1 MATIRNAITMQDRVT
16 PVFNKMNRA
25 METTLR
31 VMQKVN
37 ASSSKGVR
45 AREFKRAEKAIRQA
59 DNALIKYQ
67 NDMKKASQETSSL
80 GNATNK
86 LRGGM
91 GFMNAYALIGL
102 VQQGAQLVSSATNYL
117 DTMSLMQ
124 ARVSMINDGM
134 QTTNQLQDKILAS
147 ANRARSS
154 YEDTTAAVTKLNML
168 AGDQFKTND
177 EAISFV
183 ETLNKMFAISGTSG
197 QEASAAMYQLTQAM
211 GAGKLQGDE
220 FRSIM
225 ENAPMLAD
233 AIAKSMGKSKG
244 ELKELSSEGAI
255 TADIIKK
262 AMSDA
267 SKDVNKQFA
276 TIPMTFGQKMTVL
289 KNNFMNTMEPVA
301 ARFSQWLNSSGGTV
315 FFDSISNALITMASI
330 GVSALELIS
339 KGIMWLRQNF
349 EFIEPVII
357 GLGLAFLWIKAQAII
372 AAFQIA
378 KAWVLVNLP
387 FLATIAAIMVI
398 IYVLNLLGVN
408 VAGVISTIIGYIANV
423 ISFIGGMLTAM
434 LPLIYAIGAAI
445 LTYWLLPF
453 LVTTFQTLL
462 LIPQIIS
469 GIWGIIV
476 SLWSMIP
483 PLIAQFMAWLMLNW
497 PILLVAVAVGILI
510 FVMAQFGVT
519 VASVIGFV
527 VGLFYAFYAIVCNI
541 IIGLYNQ
548 FIPFANFLGNLFI
561 DPIGAIKMAFLDM
574 ATYIVDKVRWV
585 AQSLQ
590 DLVNMIP
597 GVEVNIVGNL
607 DNIKAAIDSAKA
619 DVSSKHGVKQ
629 GKFKEYK
636 SIGKSFNT
644 GFSKGHKFASSFS
657 LGKGGGGNIL
667 GNLASKFKMPK
678 MPSGYGMDKGMGMF
692 KPSATPSMPDGL
704 GDKGKGKGKGSGGIG
719 KMPKGLSDKLN
730 GGSLDKIGKIEDD
743 VAITDEDIKLLKDV
757 AKTEFINKYTTL
769 RPNMKVEFTGPVKE
783 TADVNKI
790 ISAIEDMTE
799 EALSNT
805 IVEGA

>member
-25 METTLR
+25 MEATLK
-31 VMQKVN
+31 VMRKVN
-37 ASSSKGVR
+37 ASSRAGVG
-45 AREFKRAEKAIRQA
+45 AREFTRAEKAIRKA

-67 NDMKKASQETSSL
+67 NDMRKANQETSSL

-86 LRGGM
+86 LRSGGGM
-91 GFMNAYALIGL
+91 GFMNAYAAVGL

-154 YEDTTAAVTKLNML
+154 YKDTTAAVTKLNML

-177 EAISFV
+177 EAIGFV

-220 FRSIM
+220 FKSIM

-262 AMSDA
+262 AMTDA

-276 TIPMTFGQKMTVL
+276 TIPMTFGQKMTIL

-315 FFDSISNALITMASI
+315 FFDSISNALVTMASI
-330 GVSALELIS
+330 GVYALEIIS
-339 KGIMWLRQNF
+339 SGIMWLKQNF

-357 GLGLAFLWIKAQAII
+357 GLGIAFLWLKAQSII

-378 KAWVLVNLP
+378 KAWALANLP
-387 FLATIAAIMVI
+387 FVTIIATIMAIV
-398 IYVLNLLGVN
+398 YVLNLLGIDV
-408 VAGVISTIIGYIANV
+408 VGVISTIIGYISNV
-423 ISFIGGMLTAM
+423 ISFLWNMLSSMT
-434 LPLIYAIGAAI
+434 PLIYAIGAAI
-445 LTYWLLPF
+445 VTFWLLPY
-453 LVTTFQTLL
+453 LITAFQMLATLP
-462 LIPQIIS
+462 LIMAN
-469 GIWGIIV
+469 IWGVIV
-476 SLWSMIP
+476 SLWAMIP
-483 PLIAQFMAWLMLNW
+483 PLIAQFVAWLALNW
-497 PILLVAVAVGILI
+497 PILLVAIAVGILI
-510 FVMAQFGVT
+510 FVLIQLGVT
-519 VASVIGFV
+519 AADVIGFV
-527 VGLFYAFYAIVCNI
+527 VGLFFMLMAVIYNVVILPI
-541 IIGLYNQ
+541 YNQ
-548 FIPFANFLGNLFI
+548 FSMLANFLSNLFI
-561 DPIGAIKMAFLDM
+561 DPIGAIQMLFLDM

-619 DVSSKHGVKQ
+619 DVSAKRGVK
-629 GKFKEYK
+629 KSSVKSYK
-636 SIGKSFNT
+636 SLGKSYNS
-644 GFSKGHKFASSFS
+644 GFSVGHKFASSF
-657 LGKGGGGNIL
+657 GGGSKGSIL
-667 GNLASKFKMPK
+667 GSLANKFKMPS
-678 MPSGYGMDKGMGMF
+678 MPKGFGMDKGKGMF
-692 KPSATPSMPDGL
+692 KPSGMPSMPSGL
-704 GDKGKGKGKGSGGIG
+704 GDKGKGKGSGGSG

-730 GGSLDKIGKIEDD
+730 GGNLDKIGKIEDD

-769 RPNMKVEFTGPVKE
+769 RPNMKVEFTGPVTE
-783 TADVNKI
+783 TADINKI

>member
-25 METTLR
+25 MEATLK

-37 ASSSKGVR
+37 ASSSRGVG
-45 AREFKRAEKAIRQA
+45 AREFNRAEKAIRKA

-67 NDMKKASQETSSL
+67 NDMKKASQETSTL

-86 LRGGM
+86 LRSGGGM
-91 GFMNAYALIGL
+91 GFMNAYAVIGL
-102 VQQGAQLVSSATNYL
+102 VQQGAQLVSSATDYL

-154 YEDTTAAVTKLNML
+154 YKDTTAAVTKLNML

-255 TADIIKK
+255 TAEIIKK
-262 AMSDA
+262 AMEES
-267 SKDVNKQFA
+267 SKDINKQFA

-301 ARFSQWLNSSGGTV
+301 ARFNQWLNSPGGTV
-315 FFDSISNALITMASI
+315 FFDSISNALVTMASI
-330 GVSALELIS
+330 GVVALEGIS
-339 KGIMWLRQNF
+339 NAIMWLKQNF

-357 GLGLAFLWIKAQAII
+357 GLGLAFLWLKTPAII

-387 FLATIAAIMVI
+387 FLATIAAIMVV

-408 VAGVISTIIGYIANV
+408 VAGIVSTIIVYIYTA

-453 LVTTFQTLL
+453 LITAFQTLL
-462 LIPQIIS
+462 LVPQIIA
-469 GIWGIIV
+469 GIWGMIV
-476 SLWSMIP
+476 SLWAMIP

-497 PILLVAVAVGILI
+497 PILLVAVAVGVLI

-519 VASVIGFV
+519 VADVIGFV

-541 IIGLYNQ
+541 VIGLYN
-548 FIPFANFLGNLFI
+548 
-561 DPIGAIKMAFLDM
+561 
-574 ATYIVDKVRWV
+574 
-585 AQSLQ
+585 
-590 DLVNMIP
+590 
-597 GVEVNIVGNL
+597 
-607 DNIKAAIDSAKA
+607 
-619 DVSSKHGVKQ
+619 
-629 GKFKEYK
+629 
-636 SIGKSFNT
+636 
-644 GFSKGHKFASSFS
+644 
-657 LGKGGGGNIL
+657 
-667 GNLASKFKMPK
+667 
-678 MPSGYGMDKGMGMF
+678 
-692 KPSATPSMPDGL
+692 
-704 GDKGKGKGKGSGGIG
+704 
-719 KMPKGLSDKLN
+719 
-730 GGSLDKIGKIEDD
+730 
-743 VAITDEDIKLLKDV
+743 
-757 AKTEFINKYTTL
+757 
-769 RPNMKVEFTGPVKE
+769 
-783 TADVNKI
+783 
-790 ISAIEDMTE
+790 
-799 EALSNT
+799 
-805 IVEGA
+805 